1 MKLDQQPSQVK
12 AILLLSVAYLAV
24 AYLINDKYYQ
34 LILTVVPIWAMMGIA
49 WNIFSGYSGLVSF
62 GHAAFFGIGAYTVAL
77 AMIQWQLSPWLGI
90 PLGTLAGVVAAVLVG
105 YPTFRLRGVYFSL
118 AMLAYPLTLLYVFEW
133 LGYQEVAIP
142 MKRENGPWYMQ
153 FQEQYSYIVVGI
165 LFLAI
170 SIYVASRIH
179 SSRFGLSL
187 TAIKQN
193 EAAAEGAGID
203 SAMWKLKAIM
213 VSGAVAAA
221 AGGYYAVVLIVVTPP
236 SVFGMLASAQAMI
249 MALFGGVATLWGPVL
264 GALVLIPLSEIL
276 HAELGNEIHG
286 IHGVVFGVAI
296 IAMILYA
303 PEGIFPRIRDAIVGR
318 KGGADAGD
326 SRRVIHVPPVD
337 EAVTRPAVSQDI
349 ALKVSHLSRSFGGL
363 KAVSDVSFDVYR
375 GEVLGIIGPNG
386 AGKTTLFN
394 LLNGFISAN
403 EGSVQFQ
410 GKELVGLKPNQVCR
424 EGVGRTFQVVRP
436 FPRLSVMQNVVV
448 GAFVSQPDNDELAVS
463 QAREALERV
472 GMLEHA
478 NVVAGSLNSLEL
490 RLMELARVLAGKP
503 KLLLMDETLAGLGA
517 EEVETMLAVIRRLA
531 NEGQTIVIIEHT
543 MQAMVRIADRFVVLD
558 HGSVLA
564 VGKPMEVTKD
574 PSVIEAY
581 LGKKWMDH
589 AKH

>member
-1 MKLDQQPSQVK
+1 
-12 AILLLSVAYLAV
+12 LAV
-24 AYLINDKYYQ
+24 AQIVADELD
-34 LILTVVPIWAMMGIA
+34 
-49 WNIFSGYSGLVSF
+49 
-62 GHAAFFGIGAYTVAL
+62 VAL
-77 AMIQWQLSPWLGI
+77 DKVHVTMGDTRLSPNQGGGSGSTGLRLGAV
-90 PLGTLAGVVAAVLVG
+90 PL
-105 YPTFRLRGVYFSL
+105 R
-118 AMLAYPLTLLYVFEW
+118 
-133 LGYQEVAIP
+133 
-142 MKRENGPWYMQ
+142 N
-153 FQEQYSYIVVGI
+153 
-165 LFLAI
+165 
-170 SIYVASRIH
+170 
-179 SSRFGLSL
+179 
-187 TAIKQN
+187 
-193 EAAAEGAGID
+193 AAAEARRVLVD
-203 SAMWKLKAIM
+203 
-213 VSGAVAAA
+213 AAA
-221 AGGYYAVVLIVVTPP
+221 MKLGVDAAGLSVDNGRVFALADPAKSVTYADLIGGKDFSTPMEWNKLIGNAMNVNGKAKPKDP
-236 SVFGMLASAQAMI
+236 S
-249 MALFGGVATLWGPVL
+249 
-264 GALVLIPLSEIL
+264 
-276 HAELGNEIHG
+276 
-286 IHGVVFGVAI
+286 
-296 IAMILYA
+296 LYK
-303 PEGIFPRIRDAIVGR
+303 IVGKGFKR
-318 KGGADAGD
+318 K
-326 SRRVIHVPPVD
+326 
-337 EAVTRPAVSQDI
+337 DI

-503 KLLLMDETLAGLGA
+503 KLLLMDETLAGLCA

-558 HGSVLA
+558 HGSELA
-564 VGKPMEVTKD
+564 LGKPMEVTKD